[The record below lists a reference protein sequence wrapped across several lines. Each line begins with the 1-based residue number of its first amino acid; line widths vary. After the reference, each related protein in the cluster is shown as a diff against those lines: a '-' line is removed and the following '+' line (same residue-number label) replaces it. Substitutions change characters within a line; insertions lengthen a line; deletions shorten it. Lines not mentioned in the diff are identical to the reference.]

1 MAPDATVRPPGEL
14 LAPFPRFL
22 LRSLLIVIFFGFIA
36 VREAQPITEALLPL
50 FKSELAL
57 LEDTFRIDR
66 LSVER
71 EGADQVVRVEAELAR
86 PITLNGQTLLP
97 DPRNRGTASTLTGNV
112 LLPCV
117 LLIAVALAWPV
128 ENGRQLA
135 TRLLILAPA
144 LLLLLLLNAPFVL
157 RAVLLAPIAE
167 AVNLHRSSP
176 LFMWRSF
183 LLGGGAFALALAL
196 GACVGST
203 TGRSRSCR
211 DYGISR
217 NPP

>member
-1 MAPDATVRPPGEL
+1 MRP
-14 LAPFPRFL
+14 
-22 LRSLLIVIFFGFIA
+22 LLIVAVLAFIA
-36 VREAQPITEALLPL
+36 VREAEPLTEALLPL

-86 PITLNGQTLLP
+86 PIRLNGQTLRP
-97 DPRNRGTASTLTGNV
+97 DPRNRATASTLTGNV

-117 LLIAVALAWPV
+117 LLIAVALVWPV
-128 ENGRQLA
+128 ESRRQLA
-135 TRLLILAPA
+135 IRLLILVPA
-144 LLLLLLLNAPFVL
+144 LLLLLVLDAPFIL
-157 RAVLLAPIAE
+157 WAALLGPIAE
-167 AVNLHRSSP
+167 AVDLHRSSP

-196 GACVGST
+196 GACVGSAT
-203 TGRSRSCR
+203 ERRVR
-211 DYGISR
+211 
-217 NPP
+217 P